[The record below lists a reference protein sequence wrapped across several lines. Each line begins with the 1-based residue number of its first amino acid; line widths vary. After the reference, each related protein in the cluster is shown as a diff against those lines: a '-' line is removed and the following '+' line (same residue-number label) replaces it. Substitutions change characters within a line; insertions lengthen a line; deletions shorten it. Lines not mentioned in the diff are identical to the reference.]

1 MTPTSSS
8 LPEADVA
15 QVRRWCEQRVPA
27 QVRDQVR
34 IECEEAPRHL
44 TVLERRPA
52 WRAEPGADWSALPV
66 ARLRYLKST
75 GVWTL
80 YWRDRNMRFHRYD
93 RAPATADIGVLL
105 AELDSDPMA
114 IFWG

>member
-1 MTPTSSS
+1 M
-8 LPEADVA
+8 
-15 QVRRWCEQRVPA
+15 
-27 QVRDQVR
+27 
-34 IECEEAPRHL
+34 
-44 TVLERRPA
+44 
-52 WRAEPGADWSALPV
+52 

-93 RAPATADIGVLL
+93 RTPATADIGVLL
-105 AELDSDPMA
+105 AELDSDPTA